1 MVHSLVLTEFLLVG
15 SRSFSVEI
23 YHDLEEE
30 SRCGIIAW
38 TDGSNTVLAA
48 GYLSIGVERYI
59 IIGLS

>member
-1 MVHSLVLTEFLLVG
+1 MVHSLVLTEFLVVG
-15 SRSFSVEI
+15 SRLIEI

>member
-23 YHDLEEE
+23 YHDVEEE

-38 TDGSNTVLAA
+38 TDGSNTALNAKC
-48 GYLSIGVERYI
+48 LTIGVDLY